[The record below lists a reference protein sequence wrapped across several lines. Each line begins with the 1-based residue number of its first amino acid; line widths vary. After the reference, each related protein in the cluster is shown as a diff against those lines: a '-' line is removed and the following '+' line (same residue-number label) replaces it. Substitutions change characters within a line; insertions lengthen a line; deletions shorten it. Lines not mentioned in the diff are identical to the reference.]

1 MKIIGKP
8 FNYETF
14 NVYNPFKVKK
24 NKTLFQQKKNN
35 KYVFNLFYEKQIQ

>member
-14 NVYNPFKVKK
+14 KVYNPFKVKK
-24 NKTLFQQKKNN
+24 NETYFQQKKKN
-35 KYVFNLFYEKQIQ
+35 KYVFNLFYEQQIQ